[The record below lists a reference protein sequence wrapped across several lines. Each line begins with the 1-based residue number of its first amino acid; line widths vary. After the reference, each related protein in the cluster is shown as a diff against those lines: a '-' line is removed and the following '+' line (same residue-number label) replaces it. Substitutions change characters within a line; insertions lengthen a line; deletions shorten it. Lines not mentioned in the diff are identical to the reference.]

1 MYTLLGDANLDE
13 KVNGTDFNLMA
24 TNFNQSVTN
33 GWDEGDFNY
42 DGKVNGNDFVLLADN
57 FNQFA
62 SQGGAEADLAALDS
76 FATANGISLENVP
89 EPASA
94 LTAIVAMAILPRRRR
109 PSRYPIISSSPW
121 I

>member
-1 MYTLLGDANLDE
+1 
-13 KVNGTDFNLMA
+13 MA

-62 SQGGAEADLAALDS
+62 SQSSVSAADVAALDS
-76 FATANGISLENVP
+76 FAAANGISLANVP
-89 EPASA
+89 EPAFAS
-94 LTAIVAMAILPRRRR
+94 MMILAGSGILHRRRR
-109 PSRYPIISSSPW
+109 SS
-121 I
+121 